1 VINGQC
7 DVDTQVAPFY
17 TDSLDTID
25 WSPAE
30 SVSGG
35 SITLTAGTHTLTACF
50 GDMSLVAFEGVE
62 LTLLMPAATDT
73 ADSTLAAAPA
83 TAATAAATAAAVQTV
98 QTQWKQDADGHVYP
112 EVAKTPL
119 KSDAPAKVKAVE
131 VQQYQWPSARS
142 GRKFAAAVA
151 AAAAAAAAADADADG
166 ATAVQRGLMQTA
178 TYQQQQPTVTLTAGS
193 SSSTAVPP
201 PPPAGA
207 VWLYKPPAG
216 GFDESVAATS
226 FSAFVRAAMADSS
239 VSGVKIASSG
249 EGASYSVTPAA
260 WSNFHLN
267 VWCVAGESTTTG
279 FFIDFSNVALSMT
292 DHSKGAL
299 GVWGCTGVHVF
310 GPAEISYAQE
320 HLPYTQGAVSRVAT
334 DKLSLWFTVHAGYPT
349 DMILDSDRGVLVSSI
364 LLCFKS
370 FSVLCCF
377 CVCTYMLYY
386 DDKQCPRRVV
396 VCIENCTAVELL
408 QVAHL

>member
-1 VINGQC
+1 MLFPNCTSHNQTVALVINGKC

-30 SVSGG
+30 SFSGG
-35 SITLTAGTHTLTACF
+35 SISLTAGTHTLTACF

-73 ADSTLAAAPA
+73 ADSTLAAA
-83 TAATAAATAAAVQTV
+83 ATAAAATTATAAAAVQA
-98 QTQWKQDADGHVYP
+98 QWKQDADSHVYP
-112 EVAKTPL
+112 EVAKAPL
-119 KSDAPAKVKAVE
+119 TSNAPAKVKVVE

-142 GRKFAAAVA
+142 GRKFASAVA
-151 AAAAAAAAADADADG
+151 AAATAAAAADADGADG
-166 ATAVQRGLMQTA
+166 ATAMQRGLMQTA
-178 TYQQQQPTVTLTAGS
+178 TYQQQQPAVTLTGS
-193 SSSTAVPP
+193 SSSNTTVPP
-201 PPPAGA
+201 APPAGA
-207 VWLYKPPAG
+207 VWLYKPPVG

-226 FSAFVRAAMADSS
+226 FSAFVRAAMANSS

-249 EGASYSVTPAA
+249 EGASYSVTPAD

-267 VWCVAGESTTTG
+267 VWCVSGESRTSG

-292 DHSKGAL
+292 DHSKGVL
-299 GVWGCTGVHVF
+299 GVWGCTAVHLF

-334 DKLSLWFTVHAGYPT
+334 DKKSLQFTVHAGYPT
-349 DMILDSDRGVLVSSI
+349 DTVLGSDRGVLVSSI
-364 LLCFKS
+364 L
-370 FSVLCCF
+370 
-377 CVCTYMLYY
+377 
-386 DDKQCPRRVV
+386 
-396 VCIENCTAVELL
+396 
-408 QVAHL
+408 